1 MFKEH
6 TCTHIRTNRLCTHT
20 CACVHNDAIMMDS
33 DLGTQEYLKA
43 ALKEMERRKA
53 RQINKVL
60 GFLFFFLFVFFLSAM
75 ALSPISTAEAWE
87 AKPEQVGGPIC
98 WPRWP

>member
-20 CACVHNDAIMMDS
+20 RARVHNDAIMMDS

-60 GFLFFFLFVFFLSAM
+60 GFLFFFFVCFFF
-75 ALSPISTAEAWE
+75 ISHGF
-87 AKPEQVGGPIC
+87 VSNLHCRSLGG
-98 WPRWP
+98 